1 MISRSRILIIRFSS
15 LGDIILL
22 TPLFREVKRCF
33 PNAEI
38 DFLTST
44 TFAGVCANNPHI
56 SKTIAIDR
64 KNSQSELEH
73 FIRHHNPADYDLVI
87 DAHHSIRSRLFLLKW
102 LGLFYRF
109 RHKITVIDKRSFK
122 RNLLLTTGINLM
134 KNAVSQR
141 NAYLNLIAP
150 LVGSE
155 SLSAKTELFPSSDD
169 KQRAKKIIQKHR
181 LDGKRLVA
189 VGPGASFAGKCW
201 PKESYLALTDT
212 LEQAGYPV
220 ILLGAK
226 GESEQQW
233 IVEHSSIPPLN
244 LAGQLSYLET
254 AALLEHCALV
264 VANDSAVVHFAEA
277 MNVPA
282 LAIFGPTVRE
292 FGYGPFLEKSKTM
305 QVELSCR
312 PCSRNGKG
320 KCTNPIERQC
330 LRDITVDAILKAAL
344 QIVAFSGK
352 NTLSGTGEHIPSNAP
367 KKDDD

>member
-1 MISRSRILIIRFSS
+1 MIPRSRILIIRFSS

-33 PNAEI
+33 PTVEI

-56 SKTIAIDR
+56 NQTSAIDR

-73 FIRHHNPADYDLVI
+73 FISHHRPDDYDLVI
-87 DAHHSIRSRLFLLKW
+87 DAHHSLRSRMFLLKW

-109 RHKITVIDKRSFK
+109 RHKTATIDKRSFK

-141 NAYLNLIAP
+141 NAYLNLIVP

-155 SLSAKTELFPSSDD
+155 TLSAKTELFPGADD
-169 KQRAKKIIQKHR
+169 KQRAKEIIQKHG
-181 LDGKRLVA
+181 LEGKQLVA

-201 PKESYLALTDT
+201 PKESYLTLTDT

-220 ILLGAK
+220 ILLGA
-226 GESEQQW
+226 GEESEPQW
-233 IVEHSSIPPLN
+233 IFEHSSKPLLN

-264 VANDSAVVHFAEA
+264 IANDSAVVHFAEA

-282 LAIFGPTVRE
+282 LAIFGPTVDE
-292 FGYGPFLEKSKTM
+292 FGYGPFLEKSRTM
-305 QVELSCR
+305 EVELSCR

-320 KCTNPIERQC
+320 RCTNPIERQC
-330 LRDITVDAILKAAL
+330 LRDITVDAVLKAAL
-344 QIVAFSGK
+344 QIVTSSGK
-352 NTLSGTGEHIPSNAP
+352 ITLSGTR
-367 KKDDD
+367 